1 MVGETATITCAF
13 ALKVTS
19 IKWLLKD
26 DIVRED
32 TSGQQQL
39 NLTFSP
45 VNDSIHNLQYICRV
59 TTNGTEYDYP
69 VTVTVEGVLLISI
82 ITYSTTFTPIDK
94 SAIISIIA
102 HFLSSL

>member
-1 MVGETATITCAF
+1 MVGETAIITCAS

-19 IKWLLKD
+19 MQWLLKD

-39 NLTFSP
+39 HLTFSP

-59 TTNGTEYDYP
+59 TTNGTEYDYQ
-69 VTVTVEGVLLISI
+69 VNMTVEGALLI
-82 ITYSTTFTPIDK
+82 
-94 SAIISIIA
+94 
-102 HFLSSL
+102 